1 MASGYS
7 ASTLNTL
14 FSQHLDTAEGKE
26 KLSAAGASYV
36 RERLRETAV
45 SRKILPPEQ
54 VTKADC
60 QRSVDHEGL
69 TKIVDIEP
77 QSAAMAIDFRSEPD
91 GRFITAPR
99 FELPFFTISSEKF
112 QKTEQE
118 LQSYEMP
125 ITKVIEQN
133 SVKDIQAVEDYRF
146 TQASRLASI
155 GTGKVIAPVTTGIG
169 SKSDLTDLF
178 DQLDDDRLAVG
189 TIVMAKSQF
198 NKWLGLTNSE
208 IGDVLASE
216 VAKDGYRYNTIL
228 GHKLVTTIK
237 TDIFSPREVWVF
249 AEPDFL
255 GKFYILNNTKFYVD
269 KRANLIEWQAWE
281 DIAIGFGNVRSIAR
295 TVFLGTGGSALTV
308 KIPGDADFG
317 NDLAPLMTAPY
328 DVVPFSHPAW
338 ADPLSLGIVPLDEG
352 VTWAK

>member
-1 MASGYS
+1 MSSGYS

-14 FSQHLDTAEGKE
+14 FSQHLDTTEGKE
-26 KLSAAGASYV
+26 KLAAAGASYI

-69 TKIVDIEP
+69 VKIVDIEP
-77 QSAAMAIDFRSEPD
+77 QSSAMALNFRAEPD
-91 GRFITAPR
+91 GRFISAPR
-99 FELPFFTISSEKF
+99 FELPFFTISSERF

-133 SVKDIQAVEDYRF
+133 SVKDIQAIEDARF
-146 TQASRLASI
+146 IQAARLATTGTQKI
-155 GTGKVIAPVTTGIG
+155 LADNQVGITGKP
-169 SKSDLTDLF
+169 DLVELF

-189 TIVMAKSQF
+189 TIVMTKSQF
-198 NKWLGLTNSE
+198 NKWVQLDNTE

-237 TDIFSPREVWVF
+237 TDIFSPREMWVF
-249 AEPDFL
+249 SEPDFL

-269 KRANLIEWQAWE
+269 KRANMIEWQAWE
-281 DIAIGFGNVRSIAR
+281 DIAVGFGNVRSMAR
-295 TVFLGTGGSALTV
+295 KIFTSALENNVTGGASSLAGLGSFTY
-308 KIPGDADFG
+308 PGDEAAL
-317 NDLAPLMTAPY
+317 NDPGE
-328 DVVPFSHPAW
+328 
-338 ADPLSLGIVPLDEG
+338 LGIVPLDEG

>member
-14 FSQHLDTAEGKE
+14 FSQHLDTSEGKT
-26 KLSAAGASYV
+26 KLNAAGASYV

-45 SRKILPPEQ
+45 SRKIIPPEM

-69 TKIVDIEP
+69 VKIVDIEP
-77 QSAAMAIDFRSEPD
+77 QSAAMVLNFRAEPD
-91 GRFITAPR
+91 GRFISAPR
-99 FELPFFTISSEKF
+99 FELPFYTISSEKF

-133 SVKDIQAVEDYRF
+133 SVKDIQAIEDGQF
-146 TQASRLASI
+146 IQAARLATF
-155 GTGKVIAPVTTGIG
+155 GTGKIVAEAGATGIG
-169 SKSDLTDLF
+169 SKTDLTELF

-189 TIVMAKSQF
+189 TIVMCKSQF
-198 NKWLGLTNSE
+198 NRWLGLTNTE

-228 GHKLVTTIK
+228 GHKIVTTIK

-281 DIAIGFGNVRSIAR
+281 DIAMGFGNVRSMARRVYTQTLVNHFTGAASAIAGS
-295 TVFLGTGGSALTV
+295 TTITDPNFNVPAELGV
-308 KIPGDADFG
+308 I
-317 NDLAPLMTAPY
+317 
-328 DVVPFSHPAW
+328 
-338 ADPLSLGIVPLDEG
+338 PLDEG
-352 VTWAK
+352 VVWAK